1 MMRLLSVLLLLTTL
15 ATRVEAQGLSPAVK
29 YGKWLLL
36 AGSIGMNYLAVR
48 SHDRAE
54 GAFNDLESRCF
65 AAHDRCAL
73 GPGGTYVDP
82 EIEAFYQTSVR
93 NDRNARRWLLG
104 GESALVGAAA
114 LFIWELARP
123 KARPGN
129 IPFEPEVRS
138 FRGGETGL
146 GVRLAF

>member
-1 MMRLLSVLLLLTTL
+1 MMRLLSLLLLLTALTS
-15 ATRVEAQGLSPAVK
+15 RVEAQGLSPAVK

-36 AGSIGMNYLAVR
+36 AGSIGMNYLAVQ

-54 GAFNDLESRCF
+54 DAFDALEARCF

-82 EIEAFYQTSVR
+82 EIEGFYQTSVR
-93 NDRNARRWLLG
+93 NDRRARRWLLG

-138 FRGGETGL
+138 FRGGQTGI
-146 GVRLAF
+146 GMRFKF

>member
-1 MMRLLSVLLLLTTL
+1 MMRVLSVLLLITAL

-36 AGSIGMNYLAVR
+36 GGSIGMNYLAVR

-54 GAFNDLESRCF
+54 NAFNALESRCI

-73 GPGGTYVDP
+73 GPGGTYADP
-82 EIEAFYQTSVR
+82 AIEAFYQTSVR
-93 NDRNARRWLLG
+93 NDRSARRWLLG

-138 FRGGETGL
+138 FGEGETGL
-146 GVRLAF
+146 GMRFQF